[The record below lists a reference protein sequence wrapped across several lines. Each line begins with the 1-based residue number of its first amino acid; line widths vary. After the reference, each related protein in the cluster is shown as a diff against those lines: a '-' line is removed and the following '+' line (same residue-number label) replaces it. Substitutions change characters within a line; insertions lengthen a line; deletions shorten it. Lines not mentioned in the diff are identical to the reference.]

1 MKTNSVYV
9 DTVSQATAAMHRAG
23 NGWFGGDL
31 QLWRIIAIVVLV
43 AIGISFIATVLK
55 LLLDHRLKSKLLER
69 ELPEEQVRLILASSQ
84 NPLKESALKWL
95 LTATGVTAGLLI
107 AGLAETGPVLSMA
120 IVSAGIAASF
130 GLYYLMIRK

>member
-1 MKTNSVYV
+1 MKTDSVYT
-9 DTVSQATAAMHRAG
+9 DTVSQATAALHRSG

-31 QLWRIIAIVVLV
+31 QLWRIIAIVMLV

-69 ELPEEQVRLILASSQ
+69 ELSEEQIRLILGSGQ
-84 NPLKESALKWL
+84 KPLKEAALKWS
-95 LTATGVTAGLLI
+95 LTATGLTAGLLI

-120 IVSAGIAASF
+120 IVSAGVAASF
-130 GLYYLMIRK
+130 GLYYLIIRK